1 MEREVTD
8 IQNNICRPQACMCP
22 GGVALWSGC
31 RERSQQVSAR
41 TPADSGYCWLRTA
54 TTTVTHT
61 EREERRDGDRIK
73 ITRIHAVVTVT
84 EMEVR
89 SQRKRGNN
97 LKTRDGEF
105 GDEFN
110 ETRIFLQPHQLPQLV
125 VGLESHHQT
134 TELVVALTVCQ
145 SLRERE
151 REVGVS
157 VV

>member
-1 MEREVTD
+1 M
-8 IQNNICRPQACMCP
+8 
-22 GGVALWSGC
+22 
-31 RERSQQVSAR
+31 
-41 TPADSGYCWLRTA
+41 
-54 TTTVTHT
+54 
-61 EREERRDGDRIK
+61 
-73 ITRIHAVVTVT
+73 
-84 EMEVR
+84 R

-105 GDEFN
+105 GDEFD

-151 REVGVS
+151 RSWCFSSLRRQIERKILQKFSTVQ
-157 VV
+157 